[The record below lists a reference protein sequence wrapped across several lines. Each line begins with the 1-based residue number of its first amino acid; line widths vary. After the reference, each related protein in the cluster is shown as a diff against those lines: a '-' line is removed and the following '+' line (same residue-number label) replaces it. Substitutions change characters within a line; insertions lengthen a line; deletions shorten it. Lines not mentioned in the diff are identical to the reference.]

1 MGSYAKYSNFAS
13 LKIMKIELSGHYS
26 YKRLLVSSLPSMA
39 MMIIGSLYSIVDGL
53 FVSNYVGLTPF
64 AGLNIAW
71 PAIMV
76 VGALGLMVGTGG
88 SALISILL
96 GQKNLKKAC
105 ETFTTLVAFTI
116 LMAVALGIPMYILM
130 PKIVVMLGAEGEEL
144 IRNAALYGRFYAV
157 GMPAFMLQM
166 AFQPFFMAAEKPE
179 LGTKLSIACGLA
191 NMILDAVFIVVLGW
205 GLAGAAAASIIA
217 CCIGGFYPLWYFRHR
232 RSEGQLRLTR
242 IKFEKRAIVNTCTN
256 GSSEY
261 IGNIAFSLVSMC
273 YMHQLMKF
281 YGEPGVAAY
290 SVIMYIGYIFAAIY
304 IGYNLTVAPV
314 VGYNYGAGDTKELHS
329 LLTKSMAIVFGLG
342 MAMTAI
348 AQVAAR
354 PAALL
359 FVGYDAD
366 IVALTTRAEKIYMM
380 SFLICGLN
388 MFTSAWFTGLGNG
401 LISAASAFTR
411 SLVFELGCV
420 FLLPVIFG
428 AEGIWYSVIIAE
440 VLSLALCIF
449 LLKRFQKQY
458 GY

>member
-1 MGSYAKYSNFAS
+1 
-13 LKIMKIELSGHYS
+13 MKIELSGHYS
-26 YKRLLVSSLPSMA
+26 CKRLLVSSLPSMA

-130 PKIVVMLGAEGEEL
+130 PKIVVVLGAEGEEL

-205 GLAGAAAASIIA
+205 GLSGAAAASIIA

-242 IKFEKRAIVNTCTN
+242 VKFEMRAIVNTCKN

-261 IGNIAFSLVSMC
+261 IGNISFSLVSMC

-342 MAMTAI
+342 VAMTAI

-411 SLVFELGCV
+411 SLIFELGCV

-440 VLSLALCIF
+440 VLSLALCVF
-449 LLKRFQKQY
+449 LLKRFQKRY